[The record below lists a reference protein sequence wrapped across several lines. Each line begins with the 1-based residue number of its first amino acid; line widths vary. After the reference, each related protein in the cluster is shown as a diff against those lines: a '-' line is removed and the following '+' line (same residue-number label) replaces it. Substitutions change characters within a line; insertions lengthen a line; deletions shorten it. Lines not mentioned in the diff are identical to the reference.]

1 MNSIASDQSAQP
13 ARRLRFLLATLLV
26 VATAWTAREIPGFDY
41 ALLMDDDTNILFNSH
56 LGELDGARLGWMFTD
71 IRYVARYMPL
81 GWLSFNFVVTWAE
94 LSPLACHLAG
104 VCFHALNAVVV
115 FGCLLR
121 LIRRFVPGASAADE
135 ALAAGAGALLWALH
149 PLRVEPVAW
158 CSGLIYV
165 EGGFFALV
173 SVYAR
178 LRELEARARGQGHP
192 GRWFALGAGMFALS
206 LLTYPVALFLPC
218 VVLVLDLA
226 WLGTERRA
234 PLWAAARGLVV
245 LMIMSGLA
253 LWATIAA
260 RHIHIDNGLPPPS
273 LAEFGLVPRAF
284 QAGYVWASYLW
295 RTIWPIDLTPGVEAL
310 FEIRPSDVRI
320 WAAFPTLIL
329 VSWFA
334 WRWRRIA
341 PFVGACWVGYLFW
354 MVPVL
359 GLTEHPHVAADR
371 YSYLVSVL
379 FSVVLAFG
387 LLRVTSTGWRTGLLA
402 VCAVLAVTCSLL
414 SFQQGKLWR
423 DAVAMHEHVLT
434 RLKDPDLRNITL
446 VRLAKLQFMAGNVRD
461 GRALAEKIYAQ
472 APKIAGVERSWR
484 EMRPAQ
490 PVPAAVAARPLQ
502 EWRAAPW
509 AYLHDNIAR
518 EQLSEGRPR
527 DALVRLNAAL
537 TLEPDFTE
545 VRFRRMLVL
554 ADLGR
559 PREALHDWLV
569 IEASANRATL
579 AVGAMPFA
587 AAQVAAAL
595 RSDGAEEL
603 ARALLRRAGVKD
615 APGSPLTQPSAR

>member
-1 MNSIASDQSAQP
+1 MSPHSPDQANQS
-13 ARRLRFLLATLLV
+13 ARRLSALLATLLV
-26 VATAWTAREIPGFDY
+26 VVVAWTAREIPGFDY

-56 LGELDGARLGWMFTD
+56 LGQLDGARLWWMFTD

-81 GWLSFNFVVTWAE
+81 GWLSFNFVVTGAG
-94 LSPLACHLAG
+94 LAPVACHVAG
-104 VCFHALNAVVV
+104 VFFHALNAVVV
-115 FGCLLR
+115 FLCLQR
-121 LIRRFVPGASAADE
+121 LIRRFVAGASRIDE

-178 LRELEARARGQGHP
+178 VRELEARSGGRGKP
-192 GRWFALGAGMFALS
+192 GRWLTLSAGAFALS

-218 VVLVLDLA
+218 VVLVLDYA
-226 WLGTERRA
+226 WLRKGPRRL
-234 PLWAAARGLVV
+234 LWAAGRGLAVMAV
-245 LMIMSGLA
+245 MSGLA

-295 RTIWPIDLTPGVEAL
+295 RTVWPVDLTPGVEAL
-310 FEIRPSDVRI
+310 FEIRPGDARI

-329 VSWFA
+329 LSLLA
-334 WRWRRIA
+334 WRWRRTA
-341 PFVGACWVGYLFW
+341 PFVGACWVGYLLW

-379 FSVVLAFG
+379 FSVVLSFG
-387 LLRVTSTGWRTGLLA
+387 LLRVSRAALRAGLLA
-402 VCAVLAVTCSLL
+402 GCALLAVTCSLL

-423 DAVAMHEHVLT
+423 DAMAMHEHVLT

-446 VRLAKLQFMAGNVRD
+446 VRIAKLQFMAGNVRD
-461 GRALAEKIYAQ
+461 GRLLAEKVYAQ
-472 APKIAGVERSWR
+472 APQIAGVERSWR

-490 PVPAAVAARPLQ
+490 PVPVEVAARPLQ

-518 EQLSEGRPR
+518 EQLSEGRSR
-527 DALVRLNAAL
+527 DALVRLSAAL
-537 TLEPDFTE
+537 VLSPDFME
-545 VRFRRMLVL
+545 VRFRRALVL

-559 PREALHDWLV
+559 PREAMHDWL
-569 IEASANRATL
+569 ILETSGSRARL
-579 AVGAMPFA
+579 APGALPFA
-587 AAQVAAAL
+587 ATQIATAL
-595 RSDGAEEL
+595 RSAGDERL
-603 ARALLRRAGVKD
+603 AGCLLRRAGVKD
-615 APGSPLTQPSAR
+615 APAIHAPPPSAR